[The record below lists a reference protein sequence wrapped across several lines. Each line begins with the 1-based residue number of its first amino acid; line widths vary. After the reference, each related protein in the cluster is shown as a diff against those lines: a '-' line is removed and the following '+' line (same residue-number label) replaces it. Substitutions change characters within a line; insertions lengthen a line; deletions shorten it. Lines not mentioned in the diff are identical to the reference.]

1 MNSGKTPKNLK
12 EILYSPQK
20 KFLKIKENNI
30 KPAETNAS
38 ISQASSEHLKLIIQT
53 YRIRNKELKMKLQEE
68 YQTYLWQSVL
78 N

>member
-53 YRIRNKELKMKLQEE
+53 YRIRNKEL
-68 YQTYLWQSVL
+68 